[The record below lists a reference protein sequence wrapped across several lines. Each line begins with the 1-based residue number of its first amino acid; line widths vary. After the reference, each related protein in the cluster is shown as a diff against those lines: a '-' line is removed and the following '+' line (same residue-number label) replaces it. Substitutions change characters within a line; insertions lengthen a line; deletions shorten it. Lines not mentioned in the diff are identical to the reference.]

1 MARHEHWSVSI
12 METSIGQI
20 VGGLQSGLPVLVGHF
35 VAALAL
41 LVLGAFCYVRI
52 TPFNERQLIAENNVA
67 AACVLVGTLIALAIP
82 LTATLAT
89 SGSVIDIVI
98 WGLVAV
104 IIQLATFAA
113 VSLFLHDL
121 RKMVLQDNV
130 AAALTLAGLQIAV
143 ALLNA
148 GVMAA

>member
-1 MARHEHWSVSI
+1 MATHQHWSMGI
-12 METSIGQI
+12 MDTSIGLI
-20 VGGLQSGLPVLVGHF
+20 VGGLQSGLPILVGHF
-35 VAALAL
+35 LAAVVL
-41 LVLGAFCYVRI
+41 LVLGAFCYIKI

-89 SGSVIDIVI
+89 SGSVGDIII
-98 WGLVAV
+98 WGLVAL

-113 VSLFLHDL
+113 VSLFLHNL

-143 ALLNA
+143 A
-148 GVMAA
+148 